1 MEVCGWVRGWV
12 EKVRVYMGCVHEVR
26 VDGRVGEDGWA
37 QEVRVGGRVG
47 GEGTC
52 VHGWAR
58 GWVRG
63 WVGEDGWA
71 HEVRVGGRVGGEGTC
86 VHGWA
91 RGWVRGWVRVGGW
104 VGSRTMQDRHLDTG
118 PPSPL
123 PRFALPRA

>member
-1 MEVCGWVRGWV
+1 MEKVRVYMGGQVGGGVGGQGTWVGGWVGRWGGRGTWVIEARGWV
-12 EKVRVYMGCVHEVR
+12 EKVRVYM
-26 VDGRVGEDGWA
+26 
-37 QEVRVGGRVG
+37 
-47 GEGTC
+47 
-52 VHGWAR
+52 GWAR

-104 VGSRTMQDRHLDTG
+104 VGSRTMQDCHLDTG